1 LCVSR
6 LARPCG
12 KIRRV
17 RLSLFW
23 TLMNDEF
30 GSTYAASLARDHTVL
45 TLGGRTVDEAL
56 EAGIPAREV
65 WDAICDEMD
74 VPAARRFG
82 IEPKPQ
88 RRRS

>member
-1 LCVSR
+1 M
-6 LARPCG
+6 
-12 KIRRV
+12 
-17 RLSLFW
+17 RLSVFW

-30 GSTYAASLARDHTVL
+30 EEAYAASLARDHTVL

-74 VPAARRFG
+74 VPAERRFG
-82 IEPKPQ
+82 KEPERL
-88 RRRS
+88 RRRR